1 MKVSINQVKINR
13 VGINTAQVRGIRLS
27 SAVADRGH
35 KVDFPFSDSLVDYW
49 NFGGK
54 SNFDKDRT
62 TVTGLLGNVLTAY
75 NFGWS
80 LMSGYGGYNENYNNF
95 KKTSGIIGIFTNTDH
110 SIHISKVIIAG
121 NPVTGILYKA
131 GETSPEQ
138 QIKITGLL
146 EGQYARIDYHY
157 DYPNNVKPMESGT
170 LIKIVKDGIYT
181 IPSFTFPSD
190 IKTGE
195 STKINFN
202 FVGDT
207 DITIEQ
213 IPLYEGAIVTDGVDD
228 YLKLDKVGY
237 KVGTV
242 IIKFKPINIKPNI
255 VNSIVNIH
263 TDEVALQYDI
273 SGVINSNF
281 TTYKNYEQYGVGI
294 FNVDKNA
301 ITPLTLGCKLS
312 NSGSPMEYC
321 NLALYS
327 IAIYDRTLS
336 DQEVQEVINFI
347 NYGTTN
353 PIFALNFDNFAYKA
367 VDYPD
372 FATGKVTTNK
382 IVVDSTTETF
392 NGAIAV
398 AMNPEADTGE
408 PIEVPSYKIKVTGL
422 NKYSVGEGNW
432 AVGLMGMMIDS
443 TKDPWTYP
451 ISKDGVYDIPAISLS
466 DGIYNLGIMAQI
478 AIDKPI
484 EIEVLY
490 DKNVTKS
497 FPENKQ
503 IFP

>member
-13 VGINTAQVRGIRLS
+13 VGINTAYVRGIRLG
-27 SAVADRGH
+27 SASKGGQTS
-35 KVDFPFSDSLVDYW
+35 PFHPSLVDYW
-49 NFGGK
+49 NFKGK
-54 SNFDKDRT
+54 NNFDKDRNAIK
-62 TVTGLLGNVLTAY
+62 GIKGEILTAY
-75 NFGWS
+75 NFGWAWG
-80 LMSGYGGYNENYNNF
+80 SGYGLFNENYLTYNKAQNVF
-95 KKTSGIIGIFTNTDH
+95 VTDDH
-110 SIHISKVIIAG
+110 SITIMNFVPANNWILSKYG
-121 NPVTGILYKA
+121 NSQLNATRIRVTGLTANNQLAYGYSPTNDGARVLMAIPSD
-131 GETSPEQ
+131 GEYDLPKSVVNTQTYNVGFIVQNALSQNVTIQ
-138 QIKITGLL
+138 QIP
-146 EGQYARIDYHY
+146 E
-157 DYPNNVKPMESGT
+157 
-170 LIKIVKDGIYT
+170 
-181 IPSFTFPSD
+181 
-190 IKTGE
+190 
-195 STKINFN
+195 
-202 FVGDT
+202 
-207 DITIEQ
+207 
-213 IPLYEGAIVTDGVDD
+213 YEGAIVTDGIDD

-237 KVGTV
+237 KVGTI

-255 VNSIVNIH
+255 VNSILNIH
-263 TDEVALQYDI
+263 TDEVALQYDT
-273 SGVINSNF
+273 SGVLNNNF
-281 TTYKNYEQYGVGI
+281 TTYKNYGEYSVGT
-294 FNVDKNA
+294 FNIDKNA
-301 ITPLTLGCKLS
+301 ATPLTLGCKLS
-312 NSGSPMEYC
+312 NSYRPMEYS
-321 NLALYS
+321 NV
-327 IAIYDRTLS
+327 AIYTVAIYQNVLTAEEI
-336 DQEVQEVINFI
+336 QKEINVME
-347 NYGTTN
+347 YDTPN
-353 PIFALNFDNFAYKA
+353 PVFVLNFDNFAYKA

-422 NKYSVGEGNW
+422 NQYSVGEGNW

>member
-13 VGINTAQVRGIRLS
+13 VGINTAQVRGIRLG
-27 SAVADRGH
+27 SASKGGQTS
-35 KVDFPFSDSLVDYW
+35 PFHPSLVDYW
-49 NFGGK
+49 NFKGK
-54 SNFDKDRT
+54 SNFDKDRNT
-62 TVTGLLGNVLTAY
+62 IKGIKGEILTAY
-75 NFGWS
+75 NFGWAWG
-80 LMSGYGGYNENYNNF
+80 SGYGLFNENYLTYNKAQNVF
-95 KKTSGIIGIFTNTDH
+95 VTDDH
-110 SIHISKVIIAG
+110 SITIMNFVPANNWILSKYG
-121 NPVTGILYKA
+121 NSQLNATRIRVTGLTANNQLAYGYSPTNDGARVLMAIPSD
-131 GETSPEQ
+131 GEYDLPKSVVNTQTYNVGFIVQNALSQNVTIQ
-138 QIKITGLL
+138 QIP
-146 EGQYARIDYHY
+146 E
-157 DYPNNVKPMESGT
+157 
-170 LIKIVKDGIYT
+170 
-181 IPSFTFPSD
+181 
-190 IKTGE
+190 
-195 STKINFN
+195 
-202 FVGDT
+202 
-207 DITIEQ
+207 
-213 IPLYEGAIVTDGVDD
+213 YEGAIVTDGIDD

-237 KVGTV
+237 KVGTI

-255 VNSIVNIH
+255 VNSILNIH
-263 TDEVALQYDI
+263 TDEVALQYDT
-273 SGVINSNF
+273 SGVLNNNF
-281 TTYKNYEQYGVGI
+281 TTYKNYGEYSVGT
-294 FNVDKNA
+294 FNIDKNA
-301 ITPLTLGCKLS
+301 ATPLTLGCKLS
-312 NSGSPMEYC
+312 NSYRPMEYS
-321 NLALYS
+321 NV
-327 IAIYDRTLS
+327 AIYSVAIYQNVLTAEEI
-336 DQEVQEVINFI
+336 QKEINVME
-347 NYGTTN
+347 YDTPN
-353 PIFALNFDNFAYKA
+353 PVFVLNFDNFAYKA

-422 NKYSVGEGNW
+422 NQYSVGEGNW

>member
-13 VGINTAQVRGIRLS
+13 VGINTAQVRGIRLG
-27 SAVADRGH
+27 SASKGGQTS
-35 KVDFPFSDSLVDYW
+35 PFHPSPVDYW
-49 NFGGK
+49 NFKGK
-54 SNFDKDRT
+54 SNFDKDRNT
-62 TVTGLLGNVLTAY
+62 IKGIKGELLTAY

-80 LMSGYGGYNENYNNF
+80 LGSGYGLFKENYLTYNKAQNVF
-95 KKTSGIIGIFTNTDH
+95 VTDDH
-110 SIHISKVIIAG
+110 SVTIMNFVPANNWILSKYG
-121 NPVTGILYKA
+121 NSQLNATRIRVTGLTANNQLAYGYSPTNDGARVLMAIPSD
-131 GETSPEQ
+131 GEYDLPKSVVNTQTYSVGFIVQNALSQNVTIQ
-138 QIKITGLL
+138 QIP
-146 EGQYARIDYHY
+146 E
-157 DYPNNVKPMESGT
+157 
-170 LIKIVKDGIYT
+170 
-181 IPSFTFPSD
+181 
-190 IKTGE
+190 
-195 STKINFN
+195 
-202 FVGDT
+202 
-207 DITIEQ
+207 
-213 IPLYEGAIVTDGVDD
+213 YEGAIVTDGIDD

-237 KVGTV
+237 KVGTI

-255 VNSIVNIH
+255 VNSILNIH
-263 TDEVALQYDI
+263 TDEVALQYDT
-273 SGVINSNF
+273 SGVLNNNF
-281 TTYKNYEQYGVGI
+281 TTYKNYGEYSVGT
-294 FNVDKNA
+294 FNIDKNA
-301 ITPLTLGCKLS
+301 ATPLTLGCKLS
-312 NSGSPMEYC
+312 NSGSPMEYS
-321 NLALYS
+321 NV
-327 IAIYDRTLS
+327 AIYSVAIYQNVLTAEEI
-336 DQEVQEVINFI
+336 QKEINVMK
-347 NYGTTN
+347 YGTPN
-353 PIFALNFDNFAYKA
+353 PVFALNFDNFAYKA

-422 NKYSVGEGNW
+422 NQYSVGEGNW

-451 ISKDGVYDIPAISLS
+451 IYKDGVYDIPAISLS

>member
-13 VGINTAQVRGIRLS
+13 VGINTAQLGGIRLS

-35 KVDFPFSDSLVDYW
+35 KVDFPFSDSLIDYW

-80 LMSGYGGYNENYNNF
+80 LMSGYGGYNENYLTYSKVDNVLV
-95 KKTSGIIGIFTNTDH
+95 TDDH
-110 SIHISKVIIAG
+110 SITIMNFVPANRWVVSKYG
-121 NPVTGILYKA
+121 NSAFKSTKIKVTGLTADNQLEY
-131 GETSPEQ
+131 GYSPS
-138 QIKITGLL
+138 L
-146 EGQYARIDYHY
+146 EGARVMMPI
-157 DYPNNVKPMESGT
+157 P
-170 LIKIVKDGIYT
+170 KDGIYDL
-181 IPSFTFPSD
+181 P
-190 IKTGE
+190 E
-195 STKINFN
+195 SVVNQATYSIGFFLRSALTKN
-202 FVGDT
+202 V
-207 DITIEQ
+207 TIEQ

-237 KVGTV
+237 KVRTV

-263 TDEVALQYDI
+263 TDEVALQYDKA
-273 SGVINSNF
+273 GVISSNF
-281 TTYKNYEQYGVGI
+281 TTYKNYEEYGVGK

-301 ITPLTLGCKLS
+301 ATPLTLGCKLS
-312 NSGSPMEYC
+312 NAGRSFEYC

-327 IAIYDRTLS
+327 IAIYDRALS

-382 IVVDSTTETF
+382 IVVNRTTKGLSGEL
-392 NGAIAV
+392 AIAISPSN
-398 AMNPEADTGE
+398 ALD

-422 NKYSVGEGNW
+422 NQYSVGEGNW

-466 DGIYNLGIMAQI
+466 DGICNLAIVTQVE
-478 AIDKPI
+478 IDKPI
-484 EIEVLY
+484 EIEILY
-490 DKNVTKS
+490 DKNITKS
-497 FPENKQ
+497 FPETKQ